1 MDNQAI
7 NINGNLK
14 NNLSLTDRRE
24 LLVTGVKNIESFDS
38 EEFLIETNLGFLH
51 IKGTGLTLD
60 KMDNE
65 NNELIIKGQIN
76 SLSYGKEFCYA
87 SNNYFAKKFNV
98 GTRTISKSISNL
110 QKNK

>member
-7 NINGNLK
+7 NINSNLK
-14 NNLSLTDRRE
+14 HDLSLTSRKE

-51 IKGTGLTLD
+51 IKGSNLTLD

-76 SLSYGKEFCYA
+76 SLSYVSNNQKGKESKGNIF
-87 SNNYFAKKFNV
+87 KKLL
-98 GTRTISKSISNL
+98 K
-110 QKNK
+110 

>member
-7 NINGNLK
+7 NINSNLK
-14 NNLSLTDRRE
+14 HDLSLTNRKE

-51 IKGTGLTLD
+51 IKGTNLTLD

-76 SLSYGKEFCYA
+76 SLSYVSASSKGKEPKGNF
-87 SNNYFAKKFNV
+87 FKKLL
-98 GTRTISKSISNL
+98 K
-110 QKNK
+110 